1 MPLSGKKGFIIMD
14 FGTTDFMLSAP
25 TTDMG
30 SMVTDIM
37 TALIITEVIVGVILC
52 IFVPL
57 FKPHIY
63 KVIKERHERDIT
75 KVMFLT
81 KGKFIN
87 LSDDDVTM
95 IRQEVD
101 NTRIKRI
108 GEDNNA

>member
-1 MPLSGKKGFIIMD
+1 MD
-14 FGTTDFMLSAP
+14 INTDLILSAP

-30 SMVTDIM
+30 NMISDIM
-37 TALIITEVIVGVILC
+37 TAFIITEVIVGIILC

-63 KVIKERHERDIT
+63 KVIKERHEREIV

-81 KGKFIN
+81 KGKFVN
-87 LSDDDVTM
+87 LSDDDVAM

-108 GEDNNA
+108 GEDNNV